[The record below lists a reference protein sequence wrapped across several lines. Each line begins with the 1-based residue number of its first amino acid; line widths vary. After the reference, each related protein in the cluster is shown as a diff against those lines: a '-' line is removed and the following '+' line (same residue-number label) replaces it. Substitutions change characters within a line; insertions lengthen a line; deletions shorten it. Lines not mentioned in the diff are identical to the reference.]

1 MNPSSPSITL
11 KLSDAKPQQ
20 TTLQGSSS
28 LKRGLHNGLFIGTLL
43 LGGGLPSST
52 AHADTHHHKTAHHKS
67 SAPAGP
73 TPGQRALA
81 QAVAARKALEAKE
94 KAAADAIAAQQAAAR
109 NAHSQA
115 LQDQSRAKNYALQSR
130 TKRAA
135 LNTTQRRIQDLEGNI
150 TSLQTQQSSLQK
162 AVATQNHALSTFL
175 PVLLH
180 VSQSPDAALFT
191 APQAAPR
198 AATTLAILDGM
209 TRLTHNRA
217 ETLRAQQAQLDTLSH
232 TLSDRETEL
241 DALRRSQTRQATL
254 AATRSQRAVI
264 QSAHSQQSA
273 TEAQRNLHEAQQNA
287 AALSNAVAALAIQEA
302 HARAALEAEARRLA
316 RAHQLAQARAAQARV
331 KTLSPGEA
339 PHTGGGHAPVS
350 GPIVTSWGQETEA
363 GPATGVTYAPA
374 PLAPVRAPCSGQV
387 EFAGP
392 FRSFG
397 QMLILHCGSDYRFV
411 LAGLGSI
418 SVNPGSS
425 VKQSATLGQM
435 PSEAPH
441 LFVQLHR
448 DTHTISPL
456 PFL

>member
-1 MNPSSPSITL
+1 MNLSSPLITL
-11 KLSDAKPQQ
+11 KPSNAAHYKAAPLRASPFR
-20 TTLQGSSS
+20 
-28 LKRGLHNGLFIGTLL
+28 RGLNHGLLIGTLL
-43 LGGGLPSST
+43 LGGALSSSK
-52 AHADTHHHKTAHHKS
+52 AQADAHHHKTPHHK
-67 SAPAGP
+67 APVTPP
-73 TPGQRALA
+73 TAGQRALA
-81 QAVAARKALEAKE
+81 EAIAARKALEAKE
-94 KAAADAIAAQQAAAR
+94 KAASEAIATQQQAARTAQ
-109 NAHSQA
+109 SQA
-115 LQDQSRAKNYALQSR
+115 VQDQTRAKTYVQQSR
-130 TKRAA
+130 TKQAA
-135 LNTTQRRIQDLEGNI
+135 LNTTQRRIQNLEGEI
-150 TSLQTQQSSLQK
+150 ASLQAQRTRLQQAIS
-162 AVATQNHALSTFL
+162 AQNRALSTFL

-180 VSQSPDAALFT
+180 VSQSPNAALFT
-191 APQAAPR
+191 APQSAPR

-217 ETLRAQQAQLDTLSH
+217 DTLRTQQTQLGTLSQTLTDREAELDT
-232 TLSDRETEL
+232 
-241 DALRRSQTRQATL
+241 LRRSQTRQATL
-254 AATRSQRAVI
+254 AATRSRRAII

-273 TEAQRNLHEAQQNA
+273 ADAQRSLHEAQQNA

-339 PHTGGGHAPVS
+339 PHTGGGHAPVT

-374 PLAPVRAPCSGQV
+374 PLAAVHAPCSGQI

-411 LAGLGSI
+411 LAGLGTI
-418 SVNPGSS
+418 SVRPGSS
-425 VKQSATLGQM
+425 VKQAATLGQM

-448 DTHTISPL
+448 DTRTISPL